1 MIKFKTMLCI
11 IPVFIMLQGCNGILE
26 PVLLSGN
33 TKETLGNVQEEF
45 NINIK
50 ALTSQSA
57 VKANKDPYSR
67 ELMITGSGTR
77 ANVFTESDF
86 LSINIPR
93 KLKNKNYILGKGDKL
108 TFEFM
113 NEFMGDNVKW
123 PPMASSRDYILG
135 KGDKL
140 TFEFMN
146 EFMGDNVK
154 WPPMAS
160 SRDYILGKGDQ
171 LTFIQVKDSKNTDAF
186 FNSSTGEIVQ
196 EGFEGDKVLSTKG
209 IIGSDGNILLL
220 GIGNI
225 SVEGKTLS
233 NVQTEV
239 RNLFIENG
247 LTPNFQLE
255 ITDFQSK
262 KAYLIQK
269 NISTKVLPLNNSSI
283 LLKQLILN
291 IEEFVIPTDAL
302 TVITLKRSK
311 EIFRIPLEKILDF
324 NTPDIWIQDNDQI
337 EIDHLKYKPG
347 QVYALS
353 GAGSAKIIP
362 IAPSKRETLADVL
375 FTEEGALK
383 NLHAKRSE
391 IYLLR
396 GEGPVDAYHLDAQN
410 VSRILV
416 AAKTELRPN
425 DIIYVADR
433 PIISFSRLLSEITP
447 LRMLLRDV
455 KDSNIP

>member
-93 KLKNKNYILGKGDKL
+93 KLKNKN
-108 TFEFM
+108 
-113 NEFMGDNVKW
+113 
-123 PPMASSRDYILG
+123 YILG

>member
-1 MIKFKTMLCI
+1 M
-11 IPVFIMLQGCNGILE
+11 
-26 PVLLSGN
+26 
-33 TKETLGNVQEEF
+33 
-45 NINIK
+45 
-50 ALTSQSA
+50 
-57 VKANKDPYSR
+57 
-67 ELMITGSGTR
+67 
-77 ANVFTESDF
+77 
-86 LSINIPR
+86 
-93 KLKNKNYILGKGDKL
+93 
-108 TFEFM
+108 
-113 NEFMGDNVKW
+113 
-123 PPMASSRDYILG
+123 
-135 KGDKL
+135 
-140 TFEFMN
+140 
-146 EFMGDNVK
+146 
-154 WPPMAS
+154 
-160 SRDYILGKGDQ
+160 
-171 LTFIQVKDSKNTDAF
+171 
-186 FNSSTGEIVQ
+186 
-196 EGFEGDKVLSTKG
+196 
-209 IIGSDGNILLL
+209 
-220 GIGNI
+220 
-225 SVEGKTLS
+225 
-233 NVQTEV
+233 
-239 RNLFIENG
+239 
-247 LTPNFQLE
+247 TPNFQLE